1 MLFNLHLYA
10 NQVVSLFCKML
21 TFDQSYLSRRCFTCK
36 LPFVKSPPLLASS
49 AEVPGLIPSQGPRHT
64 KDVMQMVP
72 VVPLLSTEHSNGKIL
87 VLSLSLIP
95 YYSSIHLHPSP
106 FPLPYTLL
114 LFYPLTP
121 LSSSLPYTLL
131 LLYPLTPLSF
141 SPYPIPYCYSI
152 H

>member
-1 MLFNLHLYA
+1 MFHLQA
-10 NQVVSLFCKML
+10 AICKI
-21 TFDQSYLSRRCFTCK
+21 
-36 LPFVKSPPLLASS
+36 PPLLASS

-121 LSSSLPYTLL
+121 LSFPPT
-131 LLYPLTPLSF
+131 LYPTVLNHISITLVHVPS
-141 SPYPIPYCYSI
+141 SPYPHIENKRIIITFEIYTISFACSYFL
-152 H
+152 